1 MPALAEANRFQRA
14 CQPIPAVSAGIDVR
28 SRAGRFDLR
37 KRPQYP
43 RTVVQT
49 WRNGCDRVSGPRR
62 FEWSLATAVA
72 HPVDLHRPGLPDVT
86 GELSR
91 GQGQADLPAEQS
103 APCQGARLP
112 AAHAYPGG
120 ARHRAG
126 PPPQGPPLTDCLTHG
141 SLGVLPAQNRMTRS
155 AEFSHTVK
163 RGVRA
168 SQPDLVVHASR
179 EARPSPAAV
188 PQIGFIVAKSV
199 GGAVERHRVARRL
212 RHAVRALIAELDP
225 ADRIVVRALPG
236 SRDAI
241 SARLREELR
250 AGVRRAHDL
259 LERRR

>member
-1 MPALAEANRFQRA
+1 MPALPEANRFRRS
-14 CQPIPAVSAGIDVR
+14 CQPIPVIRGWLDLR
-28 SRAGRFDLR
+28 CRAARFDLR

-49 WRNGCDRVSGPRR
+49 WRHGCDRVPGPRR
-62 FEWSLATAVA
+62 FEWSLATAGA
-72 HPVDLHRPGLPDVT
+72 HPVDLHRPGRPDVT
-86 GELSR
+86 GEWSR
-91 GQGQADLPAEQS
+91 GQGQADLPTEQP
-103 APCQGARLP
+103 AACQGARFP
-112 AAHAYPGG
+112 TSDAHPRG
-120 ARHRAG
+120 ARHSAG

-141 SLGVLPAQNRMTRS
+141 SFGVLPAQNRMTRS
-155 AEFSHTVK
+155 AEFTYTVK

-179 EARPSPAAV
+179 DAESSSATDA
-188 PQIGFIVAKSV
+188 QIGFIVAKSV

-212 RHAVRALIAELDP
+212 RHAARTLIAELDP